1 MPGRRNLSLPASVT
15 LGKLPPPKV
24 TRMSL
29 RKKITGGLVAAL
41 SLVVLTAATVNPVN
55 DKFFEIMKAIEVYT
69 NVYKEVNTYYVDD
82 IEPNKLMRTGIEA
95 MVSSLDP
102 YTNYIS
108 ETDVEL
114 ARLRRSGKYEGIG
127 AKIEYIDGLPT
138 IMTLYKDQPADA
150 AGLKTGD
157 RLLSV
162 DGRATAGYNR
172 EQLEEIMRGFP
183 GTTMELEVERP
194 GEGKKDLELKR
205 GDVTIPNV
213 PYSGMLDQG
222 VGYVALTTFT
232 QRAGKN
238 VRDAVAKLRA
248 DNPDLKGVVLDL
260 RNNGGGLLN
269 EAVDIVN
276 IFVPKDELIVTTK
289 GKVRDWDRS
298 YKTKGAPLDLELP
311 VAVLIN
317 GRSASASEIV
327 SGSLQDLDRGVLIGQ
342 RSFGKG
348 LVQNIMET
356 GYGSRVKIT
365 TAKYYIPSQRCIQ
378 ALEYQDGKPVDIP
391 DERRAVFKTRAG
403 RPVLDGGGVAP
414 DIKVPVLGGKAI
426 TAGLLEEHVIFDYV
440 NEWVSNHPTIDSV
453 ADFRFTDWD
462 GFVDFLQKEDYEYTS
477 KAEKA
482 LERALAATKEEG
494 YDISTELKAIQ
505 ERVDR
510 EQLAAIREYRGEII
524 SIIEKEIAGRYYYQ
538 RGEVQM
544 GLRNDKEVQ
553 EAIAVL
559 NDPTRYN
566 KILAAQ

>member
-1 MPGRRNLSLPASVT
+1 
-15 LGKLPPPKV
+15 
-24 TRMSL
+24 MSS
-29 RKKITGGLVAAL
+29 RKKAAAGIVTALVF
-41 SLVVLTAATVNPVN
+41 VLCTAATVSPVN

-69 NVYKEVNTYYVDD
+69 NVYKEVNTYYVDE

-114 ARLRRSGKYEGIG
+114 ARLRQSGKYQGVG

-138 IMTLYKDQPADA
+138 ILTLYKDQPADA

-157 RLLSV
+157 RLLTV
-162 DGRATAGYNR
+162 DGRETEGYNR

-183 GTTMELEVERP
+183 GTTMQLTVDRP
-194 GEGKKDLELKR
+194 GVGKKDISLIR
-205 GDVTIPNV
+205 GDVNIPNV
-213 PYSGMLDQG
+213 PYSGMLADN

-232 QRAGKN
+232 QAAGKN

-248 DNPDLKGVVLDL
+248 ENPELKGVVLDL

-298 YKTKGAPLDLELP
+298 YSTKNNPLDLELP

-327 SGSLQDLDRGVLIGQ
+327 SGSLQDLDRAVLIGQ
-342 RSFGKG
+342 RSYGKG

-365 TAKYYIPSQRCIQ
+365 TAKYYIPSLRCIQ
-378 ALEYQDGKPVDIP
+378 ALEYKDGKPVNIP
-391 DERRAVFKTRAG
+391 DDQRAVFKTRAG
-403 RPVLDGGGVAP
+403 RKVLDGGGVAP
-414 DIKVPVLGGKAI
+414 DIDLPVLGGKAV
-426 TAGLLEEHVIFDYV
+426 TQGLLEEFVIFDFV
-440 NEWVSNHPTIDSV
+440 NDWVTSHPSIDSV
-453 ADFRFTDWD
+453 ADFRFQDWD
-462 GFVDFLQKEDYEYTS
+462 QFVDFLQRGDFEYTS

-482 LERALAATKEEG
+482 LEEALLAAKEEG
-494 YDISTELKAIQ
+494 YEVADQLQAIQ
-505 ERVDR
+505 KRVDE
-510 EQLAAIREYRGEII
+510 EQMAAIQSYKDEII

-544 GLRNDKEVQ
+544 GLRNDREVQ
-553 EAIAVL
+553 EAISVL
-559 NDPTRYN
+559 NDPARYA
-566 KILAAQ
+566 KLLKP

>member
-1 MPGRRNLSLPASVT
+1 MSSKSN
-15 LGKLPPPKV
+15 
-24 TRMSL
+24 RMST
-29 RKKITGGLVAAL
+29 RKKIFSGLAAAL
-41 SLVVLTAATVNPVN
+41 AFVVFTAATVSPVN

-69 NVYKEVNTYYVDD
+69 NVYKEVNNYYVDE
-82 IEPNKLMRTGIEA
+82 IEPNQLMRTGIEA

-114 ARLRRSGKYEGIG
+114 ARLRQSGKYQGIG
-127 AKIEYIDGLPT
+127 ADIEYIDGLPT
-138 IMTLYKDQPADA
+138 IMVLFKDQPADK

-157 RLLSV
+157 RLLQI
-162 DGRATAGYNR
+162 DGRETAGYNR

-183 GTTMELEVERP
+183 GTTMKLTVERP
-194 GEGKKDLELKR
+194 GAGQKNLELLR
-205 GDVTIPNV
+205 GDVSIPNV
-213 PYSGMLDQG
+213 PYSGMLADD

-232 QRAGKN
+232 QQAGKN
-238 VRDAVAKLRA
+238 VRDAVSKLRA

-260 RNNGGGLLN
+260 RNNGGGLLG

-289 GKVRDWDRS
+289 GKVPEWDRS
-298 YKTKGAPLDLELP
+298 YKTRGNPLDLELP

-317 GRSASASEIV
+317 NRSASASEIV

-342 RSFGKG
+342 RSYGKG

-378 ALEYQDGKPVDIP
+378 ALEYRNGKPFDIP
-391 DERRAVFKTRAG
+391 DSERAVFKTRAG
-403 RPVLDGGGVAP
+403 REVLDGGGVAP
-414 DIKVPVLGGKAI
+414 DIELPVLGGKNI
-426 TAGLLEEHVIFDYV
+426 TKGLLEEHVIFDFV
-440 NEWVSNHPTIDSV
+440 NEWVTTHPTIDSV
-453 ADFRFTDWD
+453 ADFRFQDWD
-462 GFVDFLQKEDYEYTS
+462 KFIGFLQRTDYEYTS

-482 LERALAATKEEG
+482 LEKALEATKEEG
-494 YDISTELKAIQ
+494 YDIAAALKAIQ
-505 ERVDR
+505 TQVDK
-510 EQLAAIREYRGEII
+510 EQLAAIQSYKAEII
-524 SIIEKEIAGRYYYQ
+524 NIIEKEIAGRYYYQ
-538 RGEVQM
+538 RGVVQM

-559 NDPTRYN
+559 NDPARYAELL
-566 KILAAQ
+566 KP

>member
-1 MPGRRNLSLPASVT
+1 MSFRKKLFTGLAAGLSL
-15 LGKLPPPKV
+15 
-24 TRMSL
+24 
-29 RKKITGGLVAAL
+29 LVF
-41 SLVVLTAATVNPVN
+41 TAATVSPVN

-102 YTNYIS
+102 YTNYFS
-108 ETDVEL
+108 ETDVEIS
-114 ARLRRSGKYEGIG
+114 RLRQSGKYEGIG
-127 AKIEYIDGLPT
+127 ADIEYIEGLPT
-138 IMTLYKDQPADA
+138 IMTLFQDQPADK

-157 RLLSV
+157 RLLEV
-162 DGRATAGYNR
+162 DGRETAGYNR

-183 GTTMELEVERP
+183 GTTMQLTVQRP
-194 GEGKKDLELKR
+194 GEGQKTIELLR

-213 PYSGMLDQG
+213 PYSGMLAND

-232 QRAGKN
+232 QQASKN

-248 DNPDLKGVVLDL
+248 DNPSMKGVVLDL
-260 RNNGGGLLN
+260 RDNGGGLLN

-276 IFVPKDELIVTTK
+276 IFVPKEELIVTTK

-298 YKTKGAPLDLELP
+298 YKTNGNPLDLELP

-317 GRSASASEIV
+317 NRSASASEIV

-342 RSFGKG
+342 RSYGKG

-378 ALEYQDGKPVDIP
+378 ALEYRDGKPFDIP
-391 DERRAVFKTRAG
+391 DSERAVFKTRAG
-403 RPVLDGGGVAP
+403 REVLDGGGVAP
-414 DIKVPVLGGKAI
+414 DIELPILGGKAI
-426 TAGLLEEHVIFDYV
+426 TKGLLEEHVIFDFV
-440 NEWVSNHPTIDSV
+440 SEWVATRPTIDSV
-453 ADFRFTDWD
+453 ADFHFQDWEQ
-462 GFVDFLQKEDYEYTS
+462 FVGFLQRGDYEYTS

-482 LERALAATKEEG
+482 LASAKTQAEEEG
-494 YDISTELKAIQ
+494 FDISAQLTAIEAAVEKKQLATIQ
-505 ERVDR
+505 EYK
-510 EQLAAIREYRGEII
+510 AEII
-524 SIIEKEIAGRYYYQ
+524 NIIEKEIAGRYYYQ
-538 RGEVQM
+538 RGQVQM

-553 EAIAVL
+553 EAISVL
-559 NDPTRYN
+559 NDPARYA
-566 KILAAQ
+566 KLLKPQ

>member
-1 MPGRRNLSLPASVT
+1 
-15 LGKLPPPKV
+15 
-24 TRMSL
+24 MSL
-29 RKKITGGLVAAL
+29 RKKLL
-41 SLVVLTAATVNPVN
+41 SLAVAVLAFTAFTASTYSPLN

-114 ARLRRSGKYEGIG
+114 ARLRQSGKYQGIG
-127 AKIEYIDGLPT
+127 AKLEYVDGLPT
-138 IMTLYKDQPADA
+138 ILTLYQDQPADA
-150 AGLKTGD
+150 AGMKTGD
-157 RLLSV
+157 RILSV
-162 DGRATAGYNR
+162 DGRETRGYNR

-183 GTTMELEVERP
+183 GTTMELTVERP
-194 GEGKKDLELKR
+194 GKGTLDLALIR
-205 GDVTIPNV
+205 GDVSIPNV
-213 PYSGMLDQG
+213 PFSGMLAQD

-232 QRAGKN
+232 QQAAKN
-238 VRDAVAKLRA
+238 VRDAIAKLRA
-248 DNPDLKGVVLDL
+248 DNPEMTGVVLDL

-298 YKTKGAPLDLELP
+298 YKTKGNPLDLEIP

-342 RSFGKG
+342 RSYGKG

-378 ALEYQDGKPVDIP
+378 AIEYVNGKPVDIP
-391 DERRAVFKTRAG
+391 DDERAVFKTRAG
-403 RPVLDGGGVAP
+403 RKVLDGGGVAP
-414 DIKVPVLGGKAI
+414 DIELEVLGGKAI
-426 TAGLLEEHVIFDYV
+426 TQGLLDEFVIFDFV
-440 NEWVSNHPTIDSV
+440 NDWVTSHETIDSV
-453 ADFRFTDWD
+453 ADFRFQDWD
-462 GFVDFLQKEDYEYTS
+462 KFIGFLQRADYEYSS

-482 LERALAATKEEG
+482 IQTALDQAKEEG
-494 YDISTELKAIQ
+494 YDITAQLEAVQAEVEREQMAAIQ
-505 ERVDR
+505 NYKE
-510 EQLAAIREYRGEII
+510 EII

-544 GLRNDKEVQ
+544 GLRNDREVQ

-559 NDPTRYN
+559 NDPARYA
-566 KILAAQ
+566 KILSGGK

>member
-1 MPGRRNLSLPASVT
+1 MSLPK
-15 LGKLPPPKV
+15 KL
-24 TRMSL
+24 
-29 RKKITGGLVAAL
+29 LVAAVSAL
-41 SLVVLTAATVNPVN
+41 ALLVFTATTVSPVN

-82 IEPNKLMRTGIEA
+82 IEPNRLMRTGIEA

-102 YTNYIS
+102 YTNYFS
-108 ETDVEL
+108 ETDVEIS
-114 ARLRRSGKYEGIG
+114 RLRQSGKYQGIG
-127 AKIEYIDGLPT
+127 AEIEYIEGLPT
-138 IMTLYKDQPADA
+138 IMTLFKDQPADA

-157 RLLSV
+157 RLLEV
-162 DGRATAGYNR
+162 DGRETAGYNR

-183 GTTMELEVERP
+183 GTTMELTVERP
-194 GEGKKDLELKR
+194 GVGKKDIELIR
-205 GDVTIPNV
+205 GDVSIPNV
-213 PYSGMLDQG
+213 PYSGMLADN

-232 QRAGKN
+232 RNAGKN
-238 VRDAVAKLRA
+238 VRNAVSELRA
-248 DNPDLKGVVLDL
+248 ENPDLKGVVLDL
-260 RNNGGGLLN
+260 RGNGGGLLN

-289 GKVRDWDRS
+289 GKISDWDRS
-298 YKTKGAPLDLELP
+298 YKTKGNPLDLELP

-327 SGSLQDLDRGVLIGQ
+327 SGALQDLDRGVLIGQ

-378 ALEYQDGKPVDIP
+378 ALEYRDGKPYDIP
-391 DERRAVFKTRAG
+391 DSERAVFKTLAG
-403 RPVLDGGGVAP
+403 RKVLDGGGVAP
-414 DIKVPVLGGKAI
+414 DIELPVLGGKAI
-426 TAGLLEEHVIFDYV
+426 TKGLLEEHVIFDFV
-440 NEWVSNHPTIDSV
+440 NQWVTKHPSIDSV

-462 GFVDFLQKEDYEYTS
+462 QFVDYLQKEDFEYTS

-482 LERALAATKEEG
+482 LENALAATKEEG
-494 YDISTELKAIQ
+494 YDIAADLKAIQ

-510 EQLAAIREYRGEII
+510 EQLAAIQGYKDEII

-538 RGEVQM
+538 RGQVQM
-544 GLRNDKEVQ
+544 GLRNDREVQ
-553 EAIAVL
+553 EAISVL
-559 NDPTRYN
+559 NDPARYASLL
-566 KILAAQ
+566 KPQ

>member
-1 MPGRRNLSLPASVT
+1 
-15 LGKLPPPKV
+15 
-24 TRMSL
+24 MSL
-29 RKKITGGLVAAL
+29 KNNHMSKRKKIFSGLIAAL
-41 SLVVLTAATVNPVN
+41 AFIVFTAATVSPVN

-69 NVYKEVNTYYVDD
+69 NVYKEVNTYYVDE

-114 ARLRRSGKYEGIG
+114 ARLRQSGKYQGIG
-127 AKIEYIDGLPT
+127 ADIEYIEGLPT
-138 IMTLYKDQPADA
+138 IMVLFKDQPADK

-157 RLLSV
+157 RLLEI
-162 DGRATAGYNR
+162 DGRETVGYNR

-183 GTTMELEVERP
+183 GTTMKLIVERS
-194 GEGKKDLELKR
+194 GSGKKNLELLR
-205 GDVTIPNV
+205 GDVSIPNV
-213 PYSGMLDQG
+213 PYSGMLANN

-232 QRAGKN
+232 RQASKN
-238 VRDAVAKLRA
+238 VRDAISKLRA
-248 DNPDLKGVVLDL
+248 DNPEMKGVVLDL

-289 GKVRDWDRS
+289 GKVREWDRS
-298 YKTKGAPLDLELP
+298 YKTNGNPLDLELP

-317 GRSASASEIV
+317 NKSASASEIV

-342 RSFGKG
+342 RSYGKG

-365 TAKYYIPSQRCIQ
+365 IAKYYIPSLRCIQ
-378 ALEYQDGKPVDIP
+378 ALEYRDGKPFDIP
-391 DERRAVFKTRAG
+391 DSERAVFKTRSG
-403 RPVLDGGGVAP
+403 REVLDGGGVAP
-414 DIKVPVLGGKAI
+414 DINLPVLGGKAI
-426 TAGLLEEHVIFDYV
+426 TKGLLEEHVIFDFV
-440 NEWVSNHPTIDSV
+440 NEWVTSHVTIDSV
-453 ADFRFTDWD
+453 SEFRFQDWD
-462 GFVDFLQKEDYEYTS
+462 KFLGFLQRGDYEYTS

-482 LERALAATKEEG
+482 IEKAIEAIKEEG
-494 YDISTELKAIQ
+494 YDISAALEAIQ
-505 ERVDR
+505 AQVDT
-510 EQLAAIREYRGEII
+510 EQLAAIQSYKAEII
-524 SIIEKEIAGRYYYQ
+524 NIIEKEIAGRYYYQ

-553 EAIAVL
+553 EAIAIL
-559 NDPTRYN
+559 NDPVRYA
-566 KILAAQ
+566 KILKP

>member
-1 MPGRRNLSLPASVT
+1 
-15 LGKLPPPKV
+15 
-24 TRMSL
+24 MSS
-29 RKKITGGLVAAL
+29 RKKVFTGLAAGLAF
-41 SLVVLTAATVNPVN
+41 LVFTAATVSPAN

-114 ARLRRSGKYEGIG
+114 ARLRQSGKYQGIG
-127 AKIEYIDGLPT
+127 ADIEYIDDLPT
-138 IMTLYKDQPADA
+138 IMTLFKDQPADA

-157 RLLSV
+157 RILEV
-162 DGRATAGYNR
+162 DGRETAGYNR
-172 EQLEEIMRGFP
+172 DQLEEIMRGFP
-183 GTTMELEVERP
+183 GTTMKLTVDRP
-194 GEGKKDLELKR
+194 GIGKKNLELLR
-205 GDVTIPNV
+205 GDVSIPNV
-213 PYSGMLDQG
+213 PYSGMLANN

-232 QRAGKN
+232 QQAAKN
-238 VRDAVAKLRA
+238 VRDAVVKLRA
-248 DNPDLKGVVLDL
+248 ENPNLSGVVLDL

-298 YKTKGAPLDLELP
+298 YKTNGNPLDIELP

-317 GRSASASEIV
+317 GKSASASEIV
-327 SGSLQDLDRGVLIGQ
+327 SGALQDLDRAVLIGQ

-378 ALEYQDGKPVDIP
+378 ALEYRNGKPFDIP
-391 DERRAVFKTRAG
+391 DDQRAVFKTRAG
-403 RPVLDGGGVAP
+403 RKVLDGGGVAP
-414 DIKVPVLGGKAI
+414 DIELPVLGGKAI
-426 TAGLLEEHVIFDYV
+426 TQGLLDEHVIFDYV
-440 NEWVSNHPTIDSV
+440 NEWVTKNPTIDSV
-453 ADFRFTDWD
+453 SEFRFQEWD
-462 GFVDFLQKEDYEYTS
+462 GFLDFLQRGDFEYTS
-477 KAEKA
+477 SAEKA
-482 LERALAATKEEG
+482 LANAKKQAEEEG
-494 YDISTELKAIQ
+494 FDIGTQLSAIEAQ
-505 ERVDR
+505 VEK
-510 EQLAAIREYRGEII
+510 EQLAAIQSYKSEII
-524 SIIEKEIAGRYYYQ
+524 NIIEKEIAGRYFYQ
-538 RGEVQM
+538 RGQVQM

-559 NDPTRYN
+559 NDPAKYA
-566 KILAAQ
+566 KLLQPQ

>member
-1 MPGRRNLSLPASVT
+1 
-15 LGKLPPPKV
+15 
-24 TRMSL
+24 MSS
-29 RKKITGGLVAAL
+29 RKKAAAGIVTALVF
-41 SLVVLTAATVNPVN
+41 VLCTAATVSPVN

-114 ARLRRSGKYEGIG
+114 ARLRQSGKYQGIG

-138 IMTLYKDQPADA
+138 ILTLYKDQPADA

-157 RLLSV
+157 RLLTV
-162 DGRATAGYNR
+162 DGRETEGYNR

-183 GTTMELEVERP
+183 GTTMELTVDRP
-194 GEGKKDLELKR
+194 GVGKKELSLIR
-205 GDVTIPNV
+205 GDVNIPNV
-213 PYSGMLDQG
+213 PYSGMLADN

-232 QRAGKN
+232 QAAGKN

-248 DNPDLKGVVLDL
+248 ENPELKGVVLDL

-269 EAVDIVN
+269 EAVNIVN

-298 YKTKGAPLDLELP
+298 YATKNNPLDLELP

-327 SGSLQDLDRGVLIGQ
+327 SGSLQDLDRAVLIGQ

-365 TAKYYIPSQRCIQ
+365 TAKYYIPSLRCIQ
-378 ALEYQDGKPVDIP
+378 ALEYKDGKPVNIP
-391 DERRAVFKTRAG
+391 DDQRAVFKTRAG
-403 RPVLDGGGVAP
+403 RKVLDGGGVAP
-414 DIKVPVLGGKAI
+414 DIDLPVLGGKAV
-426 TAGLLEEHVIFDYV
+426 TKDLLEEFVIFDFV
-440 NEWVSNHPTIDSV
+440 NDWVTSHPTIDSV
-453 ADFRFTDWD
+453 ADFRFQDWD
-462 GFVDFLQKEDYEYTS
+462 QFIGFLQQGDFEYTS

-482 LERALAATKEEG
+482 LEEALQAAKEEG
-494 YDISTELKAIQ
+494 YEVTDQLKAIQ
-505 ERVDR
+505 QRVDE
-510 EQLAAIREYRGEII
+510 EQMVAIQNYKDEII

-544 GLRNDKEVQ
+544 GLRNDREVQ
-553 EAIAVL
+553 EAISVL
-559 NDPTRYN
+559 NDPARYA
-566 KILAAQ
+566 KLLKP

>member
-1 MPGRRNLSLPASVT
+1 
-15 LGKLPPPKV
+15 
-24 TRMSL
+24 MSS
-29 RKKITGGLVAAL
+29 RKKIFSGLIAAL
-41 SLVVLTAATVNPVN
+41 AFVVFTAATVSPVN

-114 ARLRRSGKYEGIG
+114 ARLRQSGKYQGIG
-127 AKIEYIDGLPT
+127 ADIEYIDGLPT
-138 IMTLYKDQPADA
+138 IMVLFKDQPADK

-157 RLLSV
+157 RLLEI
-162 DGRATAGYNR
+162 DGRETVGYNR

-183 GTTMELEVERP
+183 GTTMKLTVERP
-194 GEGKKDLELKR
+194 GTGQKNLELLR
-205 GDVTIPNV
+205 GDVSIPNV
-213 PYSGMLDQG
+213 PYSGMLANNI
-222 VGYVALTTFT
+222 GYVALTTFT
-232 QRAGKN
+232 QQAGKN
-238 VRDAVAKLRA
+238 VRDAVGKLRA
-248 DNPDLKGVVLDL
+248 DNPEMKGVVLDL

-289 GKVRDWDRS
+289 GKVREWDRS
-298 YKTKGAPLDLELP
+298 YKTRGNPLDLELP

-317 GRSASASEIV
+317 NKSASASEIV
-327 SGSLQDLDRGVLIGQ
+327 SGSLQDLDRGILIGQ
-342 RSFGKG
+342 RSYGKG

-378 ALEYQDGKPVDIP
+378 ALEYRDGKPFDIP
-391 DERRAVFKTRAG
+391 DSERAVFKTRSG
-403 RPVLDGGGVAP
+403 RKVLDGGGVAP
-414 DIKVPVLGGKAI
+414 DIELPVLGGKAI
-426 TAGLLEEHVIFDYV
+426 TKGLLEEHVIFDFV
-440 NEWVSNHPTIDSV
+440 NEWVTAHPTIDSV
-453 ADFRFTDWD
+453 ADFRFQDWD
-462 GFVDFLQKEDYEYTS
+462 KFVGFLQRGDYEYTS

-482 LERALAATKEEG
+482 LEKALEATKEEG
-494 YDISTELKAIQ
+494 YDISAALKAIQ
-505 ERVDR
+505 KQVDQ
-510 EQLAAIREYRGEII
+510 EQLAAIQGYKAEII
-524 SIIEKEIAGRYYYQ
+524 NIIEKEIAGRYYYQ

-559 NDPTRYN
+559 NDPARYAELL
-566 KILAAQ
+566 KP

>member
-1 MPGRRNLSLPASVT
+1 MSSRKKAAAGIVTALVFVLCTAASV
-15 LGKLPPPKV
+15 
-24 TRMSL
+24 S
-29 RKKITGGLVAAL
+29 
-41 SLVVLTAATVNPVN
+41 PVN

-114 ARLRRSGKYEGIG
+114 ARLRQSGKYQGVG

-138 IMTLYKDQPADA
+138 ILTLYKDQPADA

-157 RLLSV
+157 RLITV
-162 DGRATAGYNR
+162 DGRETEGYNR

-183 GTTMELEVERP
+183 GTTMQLTVDRP
-194 GEGKKDLELKR
+194 GVGKKDLSLVR
-205 GDVTIPNV
+205 GDVNIPNV
-213 PYSGMLDQG
+213 PYSGMLADD

-232 QRAGKN
+232 QAAGKN

-248 DNPDLKGVVLDL
+248 ENPQLKGVVLDL

-298 YKTKGAPLDLELP
+298 YATKNNPLDLELP

-342 RSFGKG
+342 RSYGKG

-365 TAKYYIPSQRCIQ
+365 TAKYYIPSLRCIQ
-378 ALEYQDGKPVDIP
+378 ALEYKDGKPVDIA
-391 DERRAVFKTRAG
+391 DDKRAIFKTRAG
-403 RPVLDGGGVAP
+403 RKVLDGGGVAP
-414 DIKVPVLGGKAI
+414 DIELPVLGGKAV
-426 TAGLLEEHVIFDYV
+426 TQGLLDEFVIFDFV
-440 NEWVSNHPTIDSV
+440 NDWVTSHPTIDSV
-453 ADFRFTDWD
+453 ADFRFQDWD
-462 GFVDFLQKEDYEYTS
+462 KFIGFLQQGDFEYTS

-482 LERALAATKEEG
+482 LQTALEAAKEEG
-494 YDISTELKAIQ
+494 YEVTDQLTAIQ
-505 ERVDR
+505 KQVDE
-510 EQLAAIREYRGEII
+510 EQMTAIKGYKAEII

-559 NDPTRYN
+559 NDPVQYA
-566 KILAAQ
+566 KLLKP

>member
-1 MPGRRNLSLPASVT
+1 
-15 LGKLPPPKV
+15 
-24 TRMSL
+24 MSL
-29 RKKITGGLVAAL
+29 RKKLFAGLFVTVSFFA
-41 SLVVLTAATVNPVN
+41 LTAATVSPVN

-69 NVYKEVNTYYVDD
+69 NVYKEVNNYYVDD

-102 YTNYIS
+102 YTNYFS
-108 ETDVEL
+108 ETDVEIS
-114 ARLRRSGKYEGIG
+114 RLRRSGKYQGIG
-127 AKIEYIDGLPT
+127 ADIEYIEGLPT
-138 IMTLYKDQPADA
+138 IMTLFQNQPADK

-157 RLLSV
+157 RIIEV
-162 DGRATAGYNR
+162 DGRKTKGYNR

-183 GTTMELEVERP
+183 GTTMKLQVERP
-194 GEGKKDLELKR
+194 GEGSKRIDLER
-205 GDVTIPNV
+205 GNVNIPNV
-213 PYSGMLDQG
+213 PYSGMLEQN

-232 QRAGKN
+232 QNAGKN

-269 EAVDIVN
+269 EAVNIVN

-289 GKVRDWDRS
+289 GKIDEWDRS
-298 YKTKGAPLDLELP
+298 YKTKGNPLDLELP

-317 GRSASASEIV
+317 GKSASASEIV

-378 ALEYQDGKPVDIP
+378 ALEYKDGKPVDIP
-391 DERRAVFKTRAG
+391 DDQRAVFKTRAG
-403 RPVLDGGGVAP
+403 REVLDGGGVAP
-414 DIKVPVLGGKAI
+414 DIELPVLGGKAI
-426 TAGLLEEHVIFDYV
+426 TKGLLEEHVIFDFV
-440 NEWVSNHPTIDSV
+440 NEWVADHPTIDSV
-453 ADFRFTDWD
+453 ADFRFQDWD
-462 GFVDFLQKEDYEYTS
+462 KFIGFLQKEDFEYTS
-477 KAEKA
+477 KAEQA
-482 LERALAATKEEG
+482 LEKALAAAKDEG
-494 YDISTELKAIQ
+494 YDIKADLKAIQ

-510 EQLAAIREYRGEII
+510 EQLAAIQSYKEEII
-524 SIIEKEIAGRYYYQ
+524 NIIEKEIAGRYYYQ
-538 RGEVQM
+538 RGQVQM

-559 NDPTRYN
+559 NDAERYAELL
-566 KILAAQ
+566 KP

>member
-1 MPGRRNLSLPASVT
+1 
-15 LGKLPPPKV
+15 
-24 TRMSL
+24 MSL
-29 RKKITGGLVAAL
+29 RKKLLSGGIAAL
-41 SLVVLTAATVNPVN
+41 ALLVFTASTVNPVN

-114 ARLRRSGKYEGIG
+114 ARLRQSGKFQGIG

-138 IMTLYKDQPADA
+138 ILTLYKDQPADA
-150 AGLKTGD
+150 AGIKTGD
-157 RLLSV
+157 RILTV
-162 DGRATAGYNR
+162 DGRETVGYNR

-183 GTTMELEVERP
+183 GTTMEVTVDRP
-194 GEGKKDLELKR
+194 GTGKKDLQLVR
-205 GDVTIPNV
+205 GDVSIPNV
-213 PYSGMLDQG
+213 PYSGMLDQN

-232 QRAGKN
+232 QAAAKN
-238 VRDAVAKLRA
+238 VRDAVVKLRA
-248 DNPDLKGVVLDL
+248 DNPNLQGVVLDL

-298 YKTKGAPLDLELP
+298 YKTKGNPLDVEVP

-317 GRSASASEIV
+317 GGSASASEIV
-327 SGSLQDLDRGVLIGQ
+327 SGALQDLDRAVLIGQ
-342 RSFGKG
+342 RSYGKG

-378 ALEYQDGKPVDIP
+378 AIEYRDGKPFDIP
-391 DERRAVFKTRAG
+391 DSERAQFKTRSG
-403 RPVLDGGGVAP
+403 RVVLDGGGVAP
-414 DIKVPVLGGKAI
+414 DIKLPVLGGKAI
-426 TAGLLEEHVIFDYV
+426 TQGLLDEFVIFDFV
-440 NEWVSNHPTIDSV
+440 NEWVTSQPTIDSV
-453 ADFRFTDWD
+453 ADFRFTDWAQ
-462 GFVDFLQKEDYEYTS
+462 FEDFLQRGDYEYNS

-482 LERALAATKEEG
+482 LQAALDELAEEG
-494 YDISTELKAIQ
+494 FEVTAQLKTVQ
-505 ERVDR
+505 EQVEKD
-510 EQLAAIREYRGEII
+510 QLAAIQSYKNEIV

-544 GLRNDKEVQ
+544 GLRNDREVQ
-553 EAIAVL
+553 EAISVL
-559 NDPTRYN
+559 NDPERYGN
-566 KILAAQ
+566 LLQPGK

>member
-1 MPGRRNLSLPASVT
+1 MS
-15 LGKLPPPKV
+15 PKNK
-24 TRMSL
+24 RMSF
-29 RKKITGGLVAAL
+29 RKKAFTGLAFGLGFI
-41 SLVVLTAATVNPVN
+41 VLTAATISPVN

-95 MVSSLDP
+95 MVGSLDP

-114 ARLRRSGKYEGIG
+114 ARLRQSGKYQGIG
-127 AKIEYIDGLPT
+127 ADIEYIDGQPT
-138 IMTLYKDQPADA
+138 IMTLFQDQPADK

-157 RLLSV
+157 RLLMV
-162 DGRATAGYNR
+162 DGRETAGYNR

-183 GTTMELEVERP
+183 GTTMELTIERP
-194 GEGKKDLELKR
+194 GGGQKSLELLR
-205 GDVTIPNV
+205 GDVSIPNV
-213 PYSGMLDQG
+213 PYSGMLAQD

-232 QRAGKN
+232 QQAGKN

-248 DNPDLKGVVLDL
+248 QNPELKGVVLDL
-260 RNNGGGLLN
+260 RDNGGGLLN

-289 GKVRDWDRS
+289 GKVREWDRS
-298 YKTKGAPLDLELP
+298 YKTKGNPLDLELP

-317 GRSASASEIV
+317 GSSASASEIV

-342 RSFGKG
+342 RSYGKG

-378 ALEYQDGKPVDIP
+378 ALEYRDGKPFDIP
-391 DERRAVFKTRAG
+391 DSERAVFKTRSG
-403 RPVLDGGGVAP
+403 REVLDGGGVAP
-414 DIKVPVLGGKAI
+414 DIKLPILGGKAI
-426 TAGLLEEHVIFDYV
+426 TKGLLEEHVIFDFV
-440 NEWVSNHPTIDSV
+440 NEWVTKHPTIDSV
-453 ADFRFTDWD
+453 ADFRFQDWD
-462 GFVDFLQKEDYEYTS
+462 KFVGFLQRGDYEYTS

-482 LERALAATKEEG
+482 LAKAKEQAEEEG
-494 YDISTELKAIQ
+494 FDISA
-505 ERVDR
+505 
-510 EQLAAIREYRGEII
+510 QLAAIEATVEQKQLATIQDYKAEII
-524 SIIEKEIAGRYYYQ
+524 NIIEKEIAGRYYYQ
-538 RGEVQM
+538 RGQVQM

-559 NDPTRYN
+559 NDPARYAELL
-566 KILAAQ
+566 KP

>member
-1 MPGRRNLSLPASVT
+1 MSSRKKMFTGLAAGLSL
-15 LGKLPPPKV
+15 
-24 TRMSL
+24 
-29 RKKITGGLVAAL
+29 LVF
-41 SLVVLTAATVNPVN
+41 TAATVSPVN

-102 YTNYIS
+102 YTNYFS
-108 ETDVEL
+108 ETDVEIS
-114 ARLRRSGKYEGIG
+114 RLRQSGKYEGIG
-127 AKIEYIDGLPT
+127 ADIEYIEGLPT
-138 IMTLYKDQPADA
+138 IMTLFQDQPADK

-157 RLLSV
+157 RLLEV
-162 DGRATAGYNR
+162 DGRETAGYNR

-183 GTTMELEVERP
+183 GTTMQLTVQRP
-194 GEGKKDLELKR
+194 GEGQKKIELLR
-205 GDVTIPNV
+205 GDVSIPNV
-213 PYSGMLDQG
+213 PYSGMLAND

-232 QRAGKN
+232 QKAGKN
-238 VRDAVAKLRA
+238 VRDAIAQLRA
-248 DNPDLKGVVLDL
+248 DNPTMKGVVIDL
-260 RNNGGGLLN
+260 RDNGGGLLN

-298 YKTKGAPLDLELP
+298 YKTNGNPLDLELP

-317 GRSASASEIV
+317 NKSASASEIV

-342 RSFGKG
+342 RSYGKG

-378 ALEYQDGKPVDIP
+378 ALEYRDGKPFDIP
-391 DERRAVFKTRAG
+391 DSERAVFKTRAG
-403 RPVLDGGGVAP
+403 RKVLDGGGVAP
-414 DIKVPVLGGKAI
+414 DIELPILGGKAI
-426 TAGLLEEHVIFDYV
+426 TKGLLEEHVIFDFV
-440 NEWVSNHPTIDSV
+440 NEWVTTHPTIDSV
-453 ADFRFTDWD
+453 ADFRFTDWEQ
-462 GFVDFLQKEDYEYTS
+462 FVDFLQRGDYEYTS

-482 LERALAATKEEG
+482 LANAKTQAEEEG
-494 YDISTELKAIQ
+494 FDISA
-505 ERVDR
+505 
-510 EQLAAIREYRGEII
+510 QLAAIEASVEQKQLATIQEYKAEII
-524 SIIEKEIAGRYYYQ
+524 NIIEKEIAGRYYYQ
-538 RGEVQM
+538 RGQVQM

-559 NDPTRYN
+559 NDPVRYA
-566 KILAAQ
+566 KLLKP